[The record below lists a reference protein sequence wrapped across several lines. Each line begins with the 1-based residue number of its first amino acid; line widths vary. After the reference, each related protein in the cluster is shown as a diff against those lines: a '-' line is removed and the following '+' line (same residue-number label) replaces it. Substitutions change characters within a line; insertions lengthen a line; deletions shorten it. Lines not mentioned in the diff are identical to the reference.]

1 MKSRKSRKLKTKE
14 VHPGAKKEKMKIK
27 ETPKQKNLLVHERK
41 AHSTIFKYERGL
53 ISSGYII
60 EFPASGEVYDW
71 VSRSQLTS

>member
-1 MKSRKSRKLKTKE
+1 
-14 VHPGAKKEKMKIK
+14 MKIK